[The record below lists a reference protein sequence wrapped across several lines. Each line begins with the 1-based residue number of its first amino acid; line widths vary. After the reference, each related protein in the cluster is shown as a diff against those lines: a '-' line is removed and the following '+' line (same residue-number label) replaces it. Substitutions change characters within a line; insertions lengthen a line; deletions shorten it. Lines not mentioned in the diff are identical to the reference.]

1 MKKIVIVMDRGIC
14 DSSVIVAT
22 GRVITLEARYD
33 DGEVLR
39 GGEDT
44 AFLGRLEISQKSHGD
59 LMPVDQIRGFI
70 TSVVLPQL
78 DLFSRQLETEAIE
91 EEEVALETEVG
102 PAP

>member
-1 MKKIVIVMDRGIC
+1 MKKIVIYMDRGIR

-44 AFLGRLEISQKSHGD
+44 AFLGRLQISQKAHGD
-59 LMPVDQIRGFI
+59 LIPVDQIRGFI

-91 EEEVALETEVG
+91 EEEAALDKTKVG
-102 PAP
+102 PA